1 MHTFEKN
8 YRKIV
13 RAGGI
18 YDVVATAPLALP
30 GVVSVQLQTLEK
42 IQQGLGLSGQFPVFD
57 PFQLFFLN
65 LFGSLAVIWGV
76 LRIIKPEPLLGL
88 TDGIARAVLSGLMLY
103 YLVVWNIPQV
113 VVLFIVPEILF
124 GVLQLGG
131 YWRYRRS
138 LQ

>member
-1 MHTFEKN
+1 MHALEKN

-18 YDVVATAPLALP
+18 YDVVATFPLALP
-30 GVVSVQLQTLEK
+30 GLVSVQLQTLEK
-42 IQQGLGLSGQFPVFD
+42 IQRGLGLSGQFPVFD

-88 TDGIARAVLSGLMLY
+88 TDGVARAVLSGLMLY
-103 YLVVWNIPQV
+103 YLIVWDIPQV

-124 GVLQLGG
+124 GIAQLGG
-131 YWRYRRS
+131 YWLYRRS
-138 LQ
+138 QR

>member
-1 MHTFEKN
+1 MHTLEKN
-8 YRKIV
+8 YWKIV

-18 YDVVATAPLALP
+18 YDVVATVPLALP
-30 GVVSVQLQTLEK
+30 GLVSVQLQTLEK

-124 GVLQLGG
+124 GIPQLGG
-131 YWRYRRS
+131 YWLYRRS
-138 LQ
+138 QR

>member
-1 MHTFEKN
+1 MQPFEKR
-8 YRKIV
+8 YRNIV
-13 RAGGI
+13 RAGGL
-18 YDVVATAPLALP
+18 YDVIAALPLALP
-30 GVVSVQLQTLEK
+30 GVVSMQLAALSKVQE
-42 IQQGLGLSGQFPVFD
+42 GLGLSGQFPIFD

-65 LFGSLAVIWGV
+65 LFGSLSVIWAV

-103 YLVVWNIPQV
+103 YLIVWNVPQV